1 MEDKPKKTSK
11 KKVVEPIVEPK
22 KPRKPRESRSIH
34 GPLAKAVFT
43 LEVPGETVVALHNAI
58 AFTMAHHEQYN
69 REGENCPH
77 CFEAMYT
84 MRRHL
89 QHLIENVGTY
99 QLYRKRAVN

>member
-1 MEDKPKKTSK
+1 MDKDKKASK
-11 KKVVEPIVEPK
+11 KVEEPK
-22 KPRKPRESRSIH
+22 KEKPKRVKREEKSLH

-43 LEVPGETVVALHNAI
+43 FEVPGETVVALHNAI
-58 AFTMAHHEQYN
+58 AFTMAHHDQFN
-69 REGENCPH
+69 KEGQPCAH

-99 QLYRKRAVN
+99 QLYRKRLVN

>member
-1 MEDKPKKTSK
+1 MDKEDKKIPEK
-11 KKVVEPIVEPK
+11 VEPKEVKPK
-22 KPRKPRESRSIH
+22 KPRADNKSIH
-34 GPLAKAVFT
+34 GPLSKAVFT
-43 LEVPGETVVALHNAI
+43 FEVPGETVVALHNAI
-58 AFTMAHHEQYN
+58 AFTMAHHDQFN
-69 REGENCPH
+69 KEGMPCAH